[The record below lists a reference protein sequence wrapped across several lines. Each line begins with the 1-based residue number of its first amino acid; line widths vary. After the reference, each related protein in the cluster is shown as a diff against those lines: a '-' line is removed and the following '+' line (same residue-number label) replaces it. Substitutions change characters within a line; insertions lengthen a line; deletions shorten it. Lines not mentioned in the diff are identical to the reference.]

1 MKSGWYARQLKGG
14 LNGLRGALNGFRGVL
29 AGLTG
34 DENGLTGLT
43 GLGTGV
49 LKELGRLMGLM
60 GRTGLV
66 EEPAWLEAGVLGGV
80 FMLTLLSEQTND
92 M

>member
-1 MKSGWYARQLKGG
+1 MAII
-14 LNGLRGALNGFRGVL
+14 L
-29 AGLTG
+29 AGEG
-34 DENGLTGLT
+34 EEVNRKR
-43 GLGTGV
+43 V
-49 LKELGRLMGLM
+49 KRLMGLM

>member
-1 MKSGWYARQLKGG
+1 
-14 LNGLRGALNGFRGVL
+14 LRGALNGFRGVL

-34 DENGLTGLT
+34 DENGLTGLTGLT